1 MKNKEEQTAPKLR
14 FKGYTDA
21 WQQGKLG
28 EITKLTMGQSPHG
41 TTYSKTPSDYILV
54 QGNADLENGW
64 VKPRIWT
71 TKVTKTAKKGDLIFS
86 VRAPVGEVGKTNY
99 DVVIGRGVAAI
110 QGNEFIYNLL
120 IRLNKSKYWDKLSSG
135 STFKSITSADL
146 ENAVIN
152 FPNNIEQK
160 RIGNL
165 LSKLDNTITL
175 LQRKK
180 KKYENLKKALLQ
192 NLFPKNKKF
201 IPDVRFKNF
210 TDLWQPRR
218 LGDIGSISAGGDV
231 DKQKLSSKPSY
242 PVIANAL
249 TNEGIIGYYQD
260 YKIEA
265 PAVTVTGRG
274 SIGHAKARF
283 VNFTPIVRL
292 LVIKTA
298 QNPIFLENSI
308 NQTMIYNESTG
319 VPQLTVPQLT
329 KYKISISSIPEQNKI
344 GQLLSKLD
352 DTITLLQKQINTL
365 TSLKQFLLQNMFI

>member
-21 WQQGKLG
+21 WQQRRIKNIAKL
-28 EITKLTMGQSPHG
+28 EDNKRIP
-41 TTYSKTPSDYILV
+41 
-54 QGNADLENGW
+54 
-64 VKPRIWT
+64 VKASLR
-71 TKVTKTAKKGDLIFS
+71 KKGSIPYFGANGIQDHVEGFTHTGEHVLI
-86 VRAPVGEVGKTNY
+86 AEDGAN
-99 DVVIGRGVAAI
+99 
-110 QGNEFIYNLL
+110 
-120 IRLNKSKYWDKLSSG
+120 
-135 STFKSITSADL
+135 SITDYPVYYISKPSW
-146 ENAVIN
+146 IN
-152 FPNNIEQK
+152 NHAHVLTARPESDNLYLSYGLKNINYSQYLVGSGRYKLNSETLKTISLMIPSKKEQVK
-160 RIGNL
+160 VAYL
-165 LSKLDNTITL
+165 LSKLDDTITL